1 MGKKKNKAKKCLAKK
16 CSKFFVNGKPMS
28 QVVHW
33 SIILGIFGLYAIKMV
48 EAKEILDN
56 VYGI

>member
-1 MGKKKNKAKKCLAKK
+1 MGKKKNKAKKSFAKK

-33 SIILGIFGLYAIKMV
+33 SVIMAVFGLYAIKMV
-48 EAKEILDN
+48 EAKEILDKI
-56 VYGI
+56 YRI